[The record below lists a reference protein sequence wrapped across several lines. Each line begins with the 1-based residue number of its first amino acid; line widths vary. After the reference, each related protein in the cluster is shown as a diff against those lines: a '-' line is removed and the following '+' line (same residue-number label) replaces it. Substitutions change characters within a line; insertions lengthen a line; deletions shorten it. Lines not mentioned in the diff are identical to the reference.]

1 MIYGII
7 DVGSNTIRLNIYS
20 YENDN
25 VKSILHKKTIAGLA
39 GYVKD
44 GYLLTNGI
52 NTACEIINN
61 YINILE
67 NFKINNIF
75 IFATA
80 SFRNIV
86 NTDEVVRVIYEQ
98 IGHRVDVITGE
109 EEAKLDFI
117 GATHALQVT
126 DGMMVDI
133 GGGSTELAF
142 YNNAKVTLA
151 VSLPIGSLSLFS
163 KHVNKLFPKK
173 KEKQAMKEEIL
184 FELTKLG
191 LDELQPIPTI
201 CGVGGTIRAA
211 KKLNNELFEMK
222 QSLTMAVD
230 NISEILP
237 LLHKPEK
244 QTLHRLLQIV
254 PDRIHTIT
262 PGLLI
267 LHTIAE
273 YFGSETIHVSG
284 YGVREGY
291 LYSKVLK
298 EGEEH
303 GQNESTS

>member
-1 MIYGII
+1 MLFGII

-20 YENDN
+20 YDN
-25 VKSILHKKTIAGLA
+25 ETVKSLLHKKTMAGLA

-44 GYLLTNGI
+44 GYLSLRGI
-52 NTACEIINN
+52 NTACDIIND
-61 YINILE
+61 YKNILE
-67 NFKINNIF
+67 NFQINNIF

-80 SFRNIV
+80 SLRNII
-86 NTDEVVRVIYEQ
+86 NTDEVIRI
-98 IGHRVDVITGE
+98 IGERTGHSVDVITGE
-109 EEAKLDFI
+109 EEATLDFV

-126 DGMMVDI
+126 NGMMVDI

-142 YNNAKVTLA
+142 YKNAKITKA
-151 VSLPIGSLSLFS
+151 ISLPIGSLSLFS
-163 KHVNKLFPKK
+163 KHVRKLFPKK

-191 LDELQPIPTI
+191 LEEQQAIPTI

-211 KKLNNELFEMK
+211 RELNNELFEIK
-222 QSLTMAVD
+222 ENPTIAVD
-230 NISEILP
+230 NISKILP
-237 LLHKPEK
+237 MLHKPNK
-244 QTLHRLLQIV
+244 QTLHRILQIV

-291 LYSKVLK
+291 LYSKVLR
-298 EGEEH
+298 EGD
-303 GQNESTS
+303 